1 MMVAIPLILVF
12 IRFHLNVSNFLQS
25 LFTQMNNIKLD
36 SLEQTPSVQAIS
48 MYCRQK
54 GYAEPKYSFSKTK
67 ARKFTCKVTVG
78 PAIYASYPNEFN
90 TQIEAQNE
98 AAQIAYESIKDLEY
112 REKYPVC
119 MDSAAEMANKIF
131 ECISENGVF
140 LKFIPQLFQ

>member
-1 MMVAIPLILVF
+1 MK
-12 IRFHLNVSNFLQS
+12 NVKIND
-25 LFTQMNNIKLD
+25 I
-36 SLEQTPSVQAIS
+36 EQLPYVQAVS
-48 MYCRQK
+48 VYCRQK
-54 GYAEPKYSFSKTK
+54 GYAEPQYSYSQTK

-90 TQIEAQNE
+90 TQIEAQTE
-98 AAQIAYESIKDLEY
+98 AAHIAIESIKELEY

-119 MDSAAEMANKIF
+119 MDSMTEIANKIL

>member
-1 MMVAIPLILVF
+1 
-12 IRFHLNVSNFLQS
+12 
-25 LFTQMNNIKLD
+25 MNSIKLEN
-36 SLEQTPSVQAIS
+36 LEQLPYAQAIS
-48 MYCRQK
+48 MYCTRM
-54 GYAEPKYSFSKTK
+54 GYSEPQYSFSKTK

-98 AAQIAYESIKDLEY
+98 AARIAFESINDGIF

-119 MDSAAEMANKIF
+119 MDSATEIANKIF
-131 ECISENGVF
+131 ECITENGVF